1 MARVKRFTTGVRV
14 LDLNVKEAYK
24 CKPSVPD
31 QAALAA
37 LCALRSKGKVECK
50 TKTPT
55 EIGLEIEIEKVQELL
70 GLHLWRFEPDGS
82 LKDNGQELISSP
94 ISNHL
99 LDYAMAEYEAFL
111 KLNPKSV
118 FSHRCS
124 MHVHVNVSRLTVGQ
138 LVTLLGTYIVLEDL
152 FFSLVPP
159 ERKGNSYCWPLADAY
174 LNRRNIE
181 PQNIN
186 EHFKYAAVNVHHLK
200 DYGTI
205 EFRQHGGS
213 KDPKEILNW
222 VETILQLYKFVENK
236 NPSDVALL
244 IKNLNTISNYHDFA
258 AQVFEHKFPQFMNL
272 PLDKM
277 MHDNVIAAK
286 FFLE

>member
-1 MARVKRFTTGVRV
+1 MARSIRFTTGVRV
-14 LDLNVKEAYK
+14 LDLNVKDAYK
-24 CKPSVPD
+24 CKPNIPNQGS
-31 QAALAA
+31 LAE
-37 LCALRSKGKVECK
+37 LCSLRNKGKVECK

-55 EIGLEIEIEKVQELL
+55 EVGLEIEIEKVEELQ
-70 GLHLWRFEPDGS
+70 GLSLWRYEPDGS
-82 LKDNGQELISSP
+82 LKDHGQELISVP

-99 LDYAMAEYEAFL
+99 LDYAMAEYESFL
-111 KLNPKSV
+111 KINPKSV

-138 LVTLLGTYIVLEDL
+138 LVALLATYIVLEDL
-152 FFSLVPP
+152 FFHLVPE

-174 LNRRNIE
+174 LNRKNIE
-181 PQNIN
+181 PQNLN
-186 EHFKYAAVNVHHLK
+186 ENFKYAAVNVHHLK

-213 KDPKEILNW
+213 KNTKEILNW
-222 VETILQLYKFVENK
+222 IETILQLYKFVENK

-244 IKNLNTISNYHDFA
+244 IKNLNTISNYQDFA
-258 AQVFEHKFPQFMNL
+258 HQVFEHKINQFLNL